1 MSPLPLSTWHL
12 QPFRSLH
19 TEKGGTEL
27 KEDREKAKFKQ
38 RPQTREL
45 TAFVSLSV
53 CVCSCVLWW
62 CAHTHISITASRKC
76 CLIEGSWAVMRAS
89 STRTHMHTQRFCK
102 LKNKRRK
109 THYKSSPFHSLSLL
123 HPLCVFGSFFFSSS
137 FFFSAL
143 LLTVTE
149 NRLLLLRQKL
159 VTETKASAQD
169 QKKHHNLFLSR
180 LAGNMSTTLWSSS
193 GSDNNDKSGG
203 WSRARSRS
211 HKEMERQSETK
222 GVRRRKL
229 KRTEKT
235 AGELGRGRRHT
246 GVQLNKNID

>member
-12 QPFRSLH
+12 QPFRTLH

-137 FFFSAL
+137 FFFQHCFWQWQKTDFCCWDKS
-143 LLTVTE
+143 
-149 NRLLLLRQKL
+149 LLLRQKPRL
-159 VTETKASAQD
+159 RTKRNITTYFYPGWLEICQRHCEAPLGVTTMTSLEAGVERGAEVTKRWRD
-169 QKKHHNLFLSR
+169 R
-180 LAGNMSTTLWSSS
+180 
-193 GSDNNDKSGG
+193 
-203 WSRARSRS
+203 
-211 HKEMERQSETK
+211 
-222 GVRRRKL
+222 VRPR
-229 KRTEKT
+229 
-235 AGELGRGRRHT
+235 ELGEGNWRGQRKRP
-246 GVQLNKNID
+246 GSWEEGGDILVYS